1 VALAVIVDV
10 LRISRLQQLQS
21 VSGFASEVQR
31 ERNGRLPENCPTDDR
46 PVRRSAEVSET
57 TIVVR
62 CPDCRSGRVSAP
74 SVTVRWCLDTNA
86 WSYRTR
92 CSVCEIVFVATT
104 REDRAHR
111 ALAAG
116 AILEMWTLP
125 AELTERPGAGRP
137 IDAVDILELRLALM
151 EPEWF
156 DKLRA
161 MTFPDDRTR

>member
-1 VALAVIVDV
+1 M
-10 LRISRLQQLQS
+10 
-21 VSGFASEVQR
+21 
-31 ERNGRLPENCPTDDR
+31 
-46 PVRRSAEVSET
+46 SET

-62 CPDCRSGRVSAP
+62 CPDCRSGRVTAQ

-86 WSYRTR
+86 WSYRTL
-92 CSVCEIVFVATT
+92 CSACDIVFVANT

-116 AILEMWTLP
+116 ATLEMWTLP
-125 AELTERPGAGRP
+125 AELTERPAPGRA
-137 IDAVDILELRLALM
+137 IDPVDILELRLALM

-161 MTFPDDRTR
+161 MTFPDGSTR